1 MVDRFAEAAD
11 GRRGSPFVPKLEFG
25 MEMLCP
31 ACLRFGDEQLGDAVG
46 AEASSAWLATKLE
59 LRG

>member
-1 MVDRFAEAAD
+1 MAKNEAGAS
-11 GRRGSPFVPKLEFG
+11 GIGVPKLEFG
-25 MEMLCP
+25 NKMLCP

-46 AEASSAWLATKLE
+46 AEASAAWLATKLE